1 MMNVEEVRNY
11 CLSLPLATEDL
22 PFSETALAFRVL
34 GKIFAMIDLDDTE
47 WFVLKC
53 APEFALELREA
64 HPEIKGAWHMNKKYW
79 NQLDLFGTLP
89 EDLIKALIRHSY
101 SEVVKKM
108 SKKVKAEHAELLF
121 VTL

>member
-1 MMNVEEVRNY
+1 MNVEEVRNY
-11 CLSLPLATEDL
+11 CLSLPLTTEDL

-89 EDLIKALIRHSY
+89 DDLIKALIRHSY

-108 SKKVKAEHAELLF
+108 PKKVKAEHAGLLS